1 MVWLMLPELFWPSS
15 FAEKVEGSTSGVVIV
30 FENILKTSGVVI
42 YWKMWNKNVWLF
54 SQNILGIFNDISLYD
69 VFNTNQNYLGDT

>member
-42 YWKMWNKNVWLF
+42 LLENVKKNVWLF